1 MQKIIKLNE
10 VKEEDFG
17 AIKVRNIF
25 HPQNLE
31 TVSVA
36 VIRVEG
42 VNRWHRNDKSDS
54 FFYVINGK
62 GSYTIGNDVSEV
74 SSGDSVF
81 ISKGVDYVDAGQM
94 MVIAVSFP
102 AYDETQIHYL
112 E

>member
-1 MQKIIKLNE
+1 MQKVVKLSE

-25 HPQNLE
+25 HPRNLE
-31 TVSVA
+31 TISVA

-42 VNRWHRNDKSDS
+42 VNRRHRNEKSDS
-54 FFYVINGK
+54 CFYVISGK
-62 GSYTIGNDVSEV
+62 GSYTIGNEVNEV
-74 SSGDSVF
+74 SSGDSIF
-81 ISKGVDYVDAGQM
+81 IPKGIDYVDSGQM
-94 MVIAVSFP
+94 TVIAISFP

>member
-1 MQKIIKLNE
+1 MQKVVKLSE

-36 VIRVEG
+36 IIRIEG
-42 VNRWHRNDKSDS
+42 INRRHKNDKSDS
-54 FFYVINGK
+54 FFYVIGGT
-62 GSYTIGNDVSEV
+62 GSYTIGNEVREV
-74 SSGDSVF
+74 SSGDSIF
-81 ISKGVDYVDAGQM
+81 IPKGMDYVDSGQM
-94 MVIAVSFP
+94 QVLAVSFP